1 MFAFE
6 VVFFSFLMTAARAA
20 LLTNLFSVIR
30 LLSSICSSCAAR
42 PGGAS
47 LNNSL
52 VESFSFSSV
61 CRKVSSF
68 CVRKFSNSVL
78 IWCFDCVV
86 TYAL

>member
-1 MFAFE
+1 
-6 VVFFSFLMTAARAA
+6 MTAARAA
-20 LLTNLFSVIR
+20 LLTSLFSVMR
-30 LLSSICSSCAAR
+30 RLSSICSSCAALS
-42 PGGAS
+42 GGAS
-47 LNNSL
+47 LNSSL

-61 CRKVSSF
+61 CLNVSSL